1 MVGSYLPWS
10 ALILNIEEH
19 SNNYNY
25 VYVSLLHEDSLDE
38 LHGEGGLAHAAAA
51 EHHDLVLTHARLLVP
66 GLKMAHKL

>member
-10 ALILNIEEH
+10 ELLLNIEEH
-19 SNNYNY
+19 SYNY
-25 VYVSLLHEDSLDE
+25 VCVSLLHEDSLDE